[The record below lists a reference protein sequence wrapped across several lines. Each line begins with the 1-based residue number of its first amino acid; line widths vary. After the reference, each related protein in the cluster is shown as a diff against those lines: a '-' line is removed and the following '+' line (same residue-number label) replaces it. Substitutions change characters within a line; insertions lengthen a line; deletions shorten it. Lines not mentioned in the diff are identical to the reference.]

1 MSQNQSGNI
10 VRKTRPVIDG
20 FEDGGKEH
28 EPRNVGSLY
37 NLEKEKKIQNKT
49 DSPPELSCF

>member
-1 MSQNQSGNI
+1 MSQHQSGNI

-28 EPRNVGSLY
+28 VLRNVDSLY
-37 NLEKEKKIQNKT
+37 NLEKEKNKFKT
-49 DSPPELSCF
+49 KQILP